1 MTSANLLIVIL
12 VGAVVGALV
21 GLALGGA
28 LTGFYLAVVAGFL
41 ATVIA
46 GVARNEIMKRA
57 GAGPDDSKIPNLV
70 LIYSAVASL
79 GGSSLADEVVR
90 ISRTRFSGLARHARR
105 PLLLHSAR
113 DAADH
118 LLHEPGDGAALEN
131 VEKSKAYLE
140 RLLRL
145 IPPKV
150 TYEVTNEDN
159 TPVHILPARAPSDYH
174 SAAGRRL
181 LASQRTRAHRDAPCG
196 LRAVFPSFSMDA
208 GEPPNCLGGDY
219 LATFAGHYSGQS
231 APCSVATP
239 QTLSPRQIHE
249 GPRQTRA
256 PLAGFSSP
264 LKDFFS
270 SCGAGR
276 SAL

>member
-90 ISRTRFSGLARHARR
+90 ISGTQFSGLARHARR

-118 LLHEPGDGAALEN
+118 LLHEPGDGAALE
-131 VEKSKAYLE
+131 KALTRNLTLANRV
-140 RLLRL
+140 RLSRPWGISRARRRELLFRPCQGWPRNRL
-145 IPPKV
+145 
-150 TYEVTNEDN
+150 
-159 TPVHILPARAPSDYH
+159 
-174 SAAGRRL
+174 
-181 LASQRTRAHRDAPCG
+181 
-196 LRAVFPSFSMDA
+196 
-208 GEPPNCLGGDY
+208 
-219 LATFAGHYSGQS
+219 
-231 APCSVATP
+231 
-239 QTLSPRQIHE
+239 
-249 GPRQTRA
+249 
-256 PLAGFSSP
+256 
-264 LKDFFS
+264 
-270 SCGAGR
+270 
-276 SAL
+276 